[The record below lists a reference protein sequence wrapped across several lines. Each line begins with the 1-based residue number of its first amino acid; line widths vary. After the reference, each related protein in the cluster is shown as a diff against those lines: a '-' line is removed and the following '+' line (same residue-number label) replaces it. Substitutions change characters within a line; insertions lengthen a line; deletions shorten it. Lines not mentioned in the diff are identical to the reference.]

1 MVITKFRGLLSTLL
15 ERASVYWERAESTFA
30 RLQMSAA
37 ETLQKVR
44 QRSEIDLRKLRAIT
58 LDSLIVANE
67 IFARLGSATSSATKK
82 AAVQLE
88 KAREAAAG
96 FRRAS
101 ADKARKL
108 WRESENDRRKLQA
121 LTRDSLIVA
130 GEIFARLGS
139 QVWSASRKTTAQ
151 LEKAQTAAAGFGRTS
166 AGKVQNLRRQS
177 ENDLRKL
184 RAGCRVA
191 ILAAGERF
199 MELGGQVL
207 GLRRKVTRRLR
218 KAQDAVVGLGRSIAD
233 KPRRMRELRLT
244 RENELRTLLAS
255 SPDAVVV
262 TDNERRLVVAN
273 AKALELFGISEF
285 NMGNF
290 TIDAFLANVAVPD
303 LDGNDS
309 SSEGREVRANRC
321 KIRRLDGGWR
331 VAECQFV
338 TGIVPRRHLYKFLN
352 VAPYKITP
360 PRSTK
365 ESGSA
370 ASLRAAEGPSNSI
383 PTAPVPTKKIPRHGV
398 GSAF

>member
-96 FRRAS
+96 FPRAS

-262 TDNERRLVVAN
+262 TDN
-273 AKALELFGISEF
+273 
-285 NMGNF
+285 
-290 TIDAFLANVAVPD
+290 
-303 LDGNDS
+303 
-309 SSEGREVRANRC
+309 
-321 KIRRLDGGWR
+321 
-331 VAECQFV
+331 
-338 TGIVPRRHLYKFLN
+338 
-352 VAPYKITP
+352 
-360 PRSTK
+360 
-365 ESGSA
+365 
-370 ASLRAAEGPSNSI
+370 
-383 PTAPVPTKKIPRHGV
+383 
-398 GSAF
+398 

>member
-82 AAVQLE
+82 A
-88 KAREAAAG
+88 
-96 FRRAS
+96 
-101 ADKARKL
+101 
-108 WRESENDRRKLQA
+108 
-121 LTRDSLIVA
+121 
-130 GEIFARLGS
+130 
-139 QVWSASRKTTAQ
+139 TAQ

-365 ESGSA
+365 GNGSA
-370 ASLRAAEGPSNSI
+370 ASLRAAEGPANSI
-383 PTAPVPTKKIPRHGV
+383 PSAPVPTKKIPRHGV